1 MIIHDWF
8 YFITIFINVYLY
20 VFSEFIKQRE
30 REGTTVG
37 NARESLS
44 QRAIKARFETFADI
58 GITARP
64 ARPRP
69 ARPPDIRKA
78 ENIR

>member
-8 YFITIFINVYLY
+8 YFITIFLNVYLY
-20 VFSEFIKQRE
+20 VFSECIKQRE

-44 QRAIKARFETFADI
+44 HRAVKARFVTYADT
-58 GITARP
+58 GITA
-64 ARPRP
+64 RP